1 MTTGEKISKL
11 RKENNY
17 TQEQLSHILGVSR
30 QSISKWES
38 NIAYPETDKLIRIS
52 ELFVCSLDYL
62 LKEEMED
69 DSRPQE
75 SQIYSSYLLRRTIR
89 GIDLRFLWSAIA
101 FLRRTIR
108 ERKSK
113 KTIWGL
119 PVWHIGKNAKGI
131 ISIGLNAKGLI
142 AIGLRAQGLISIG
155 MLSLGVFSFGMLSL
169 GLILSIGSVALGI
182 FSAGAFA
189 AGVFSTGA
197 ISFGIISL
205 GSIAIGDFSVG
216 PLAIGKYFAAGDHA
230 RAMIAL
236 GETKAYGSAFRK
248 IGKLSS
254 TEITTVKAL
263 LSANVPSYLIWA
275 KNMIQVFIS

>member
-89 GIDLRFLWSAIA
+89 
-101 FLRRTIR
+101 

-131 ISIGLNAKGLI
+131 ISIGLHAKGLI